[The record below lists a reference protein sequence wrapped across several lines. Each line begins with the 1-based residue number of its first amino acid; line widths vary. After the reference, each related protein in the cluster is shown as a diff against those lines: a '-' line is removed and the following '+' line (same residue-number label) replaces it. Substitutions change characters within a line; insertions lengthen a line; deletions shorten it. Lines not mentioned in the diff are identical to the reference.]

1 MAAVGSSNISFSG
14 LRTAWGSASY
24 AGGSDPGATNISI
37 SEFVEQLSLIQQR
50 FQQDQLLYQLARI
63 FVTKP
68 LVLVV
73 VVDEVVEEDSST
85 F

>member
-1 MAAVGSSNISFSG
+1 MRVEVTLEQQIFPYLS
-14 LRTAWGSASY
+14 
-24 AGGSDPGATNISI
+24 
-37 SEFVEQLSLIQQR
+37 FVEQLSLIQQR

-73 VVDEVVEEDSST
+73 VVDEVVAEDSST

>member
-37 SEFVEQLSLIQQR
+37 SEFR
-50 FQQDQLLYQLARI
+50 GATF
-63 FVTKP
+63 T
-68 LVLVV
+68 
-73 VVDEVVEEDSST
+73 DSTTVPTGSASISIGSHFRNKT
-85 F
+85 FGSGGGGGRGGGGR